1 MDALGPVEE
10 ESLQGL
16 SEEEK
21 NEYLKE
27 FLLPIIASVD
37 EENAAAITEE
47 LLKVDEA
54 SIVSAINNADIMFD
68 AIASTRERLGLYS
81 GLLHIFSR
89 QVGVLLG
96 IMAGRYVSLSASLC

>member
-1 MDALGPVEE
+1 MDMLGPVEE
-10 ESLQGL
+10 GSLQGL

-37 EENAAAITEE
+37 EENATVIAEE

-54 SIVSAINNADIMFD
+54 SIVSAINDANIMFD

-81 GLLHIFSR
+81 CLLYIFSR
-89 QVGVLLG
+89 QVDMLLW
-96 IMAGRYVSLSASLC
+96 ITVIRYVSVSTSLC

>member
-16 SEEEK
+16 SEEAK

-68 AIASTRERLGLYS
+68 AIASTRERLGLYTC
-81 GLLHIFSR
+81 LLHIFSR
-89 QVGVLLG
+89 QVGVLQG
-96 IMAGRYVSLSASLC
+96 IMEGRYVSLSASLC